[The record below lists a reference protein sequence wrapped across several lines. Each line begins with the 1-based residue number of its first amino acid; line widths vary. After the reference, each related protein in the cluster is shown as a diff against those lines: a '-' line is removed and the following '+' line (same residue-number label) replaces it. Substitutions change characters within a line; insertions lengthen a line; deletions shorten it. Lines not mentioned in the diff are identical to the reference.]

1 MRHAL
6 VVCFSCLCVSPVHA
20 DKPLL
25 VREHGDLS
33 RLEITGCHTF
43 TAKSIRRAL
52 EANLELL
59 PAARPLAPL
68 TTFERTLQRLI
79 EEGYWSAGFPDV
91 RVAVAWEEQRG
102 VVVVQIEEGPRLDC
116 GDVRISGTE
125 DMLADVL
132 RRAMIERAAPSRSI
146 GVRPAETDAARDKE
160 PPDGAEEDSEPVW
173 QPGEPASF
181 HPSLLRRVEQLAET
195 VLREAGWWRPSL
207 RATLARRDAAATA
220 DLVIDVRDP
229 GVRAVVRE
237 IAVEGNERDARES
250 ILAYLDLREG
260 VPYSTELEQSIR
272 QRLCDSGRYRDTQCR
287 LEELVDQEGALRL
300 HIRVWEYSAS
310 PPLDQPLDDAD
321 QVLVKAAQ
329 WLSRLGPSDHDLVVR
344 VEWNRDSDGPL
355 RLGRRE
361 FASIRLRLIVSGRRG
376 CLLEAELVPLDQ
388 PAPVRFAVAVEPER
402 MHWCS
407 SLSGRIYGGPFREP
421 IALQPTVRLKG
432 EREIGPEGGQVSL
445 TGHMKLN
452 SGKQAAST
460 SFQFDAAPVVFLD
473 ARRRHGGE
481 ASLDEERLVLHGP
494 SFRIVV
500 DRASGQLLECDFL
513 NEETRAIVFTVRT
526 GRRAFEAAWQEIS
539 PAQAAAGHG
548 PVVTDVVPVRA
559 LLTDELPEVLAFLG
573 YDPFS
578 GPSIGARFIGRELQ
592 RLEERRTT
600 NMEPKP
606 PAFAIPFPNDG
617 ENAGQRGFFQAALA
631 FNAQLFRRD
640 SRPGTLG
647 RELVAA
653 LALQDADAW
662 KNVQT
667 LLESTHNGPLLYWY
681 AAEVFRFVNP
691 ALAVRL
697 AETGLGR
704 LDADRFVTDLRDF
717 LGRDAVISG
726 LPADLIV
733 RLRALTAEERGALL
747 SLAGDPAREQ
757 RLAELIADE
766 SRPVEETIS
775 RLLDELWEA
784 TFREVVRARLRQI
797 RGVGTI
803 HSAGVPDNRARAAR

>member
-6 VVCFSCLCVSPVHA
+6 VVCFFCLCASRVHA

-33 RLEITGCHTF
+33 RLEITGCRTF
-43 TAKSIRRAL
+43 TADSIRRAL

-79 EEGYWSAGFPDV
+79 EEGYRSAGFPDV
-91 RVAVAWEEQRG
+91 RVSAAWDEQRSA
-102 VVVVQIEEGPRLDC
+102 VVVQIEEGARLRC
-116 GDVRISGTE
+116 GEVRVAGVE
-125 DMLADVL
+125 DRLADTL
-132 RRAMIERAAPSRSI
+132 RRGMTERAVPSRGI
-146 GVRPAETDAARDKE
+146 AVRPVGTAAHYKE
-160 PPDGAEEDSEPVW
+160 PDHESGEESDPVW
-173 QPGEPASF
+173 QPGNPASF

-195 VLREAGWWRPSL
+195 ALREAGWWRPSL
-207 RATLARRDAAATA
+207 VAAVVRNDASATA
-220 DLVIDVRDP
+220 DLVLHVRDP

-237 IAVEGNERDARES
+237 IAVEGNERDTRES
-250 ILAYLDLREG
+250 VLAYLDLREG
-260 VPYSTELEQSIR
+260 VPYSGELEQSIQ
-272 QRLCDSGRYRDTQCR
+272 QRLYDSGRYRDTECR
-287 LEELVDQEGALRL
+287 LEELVGQAGALRL
-300 HIRVWEYSAS
+300 LIRVWEYAAS
-310 PPLDQPLDDAD
+310 PPLDQPLDEVD

-329 WLSRLGPSDHDLVVR
+329 WLSRLGQGEHDLVVR
-344 VEWNRDSDGPL
+344 VDWNRDSDGPL

-376 CLLEAELVPLDQ
+376 CLLDAELVPLDR
-388 PAPVRFAVAVEPER
+388 PAPVRFAVVLESER
-402 MHWCS
+402 MHWYS
-407 SLSGRIYGGPFREP
+407 GLSGRVYGGTFREP
-421 IALQPTVRLKG
+421 IALQPTLRLKG
-432 EREIGPEGGQVSL
+432 EREIGPEGEQVSL

-452 SGKQAAST
+452 SGQQAAST
-460 SFQFDAAPVVFLD
+460 SFQFDAAPIVFLD
-473 ARRRHGGE
+473 ARRRHGGA
-481 ASLDEERLVLHGP
+481 ASLDGDRLVLQGRW
-494 SFRIVV
+494 FRIVV
-500 DRASGQLLECDFL
+500 DRTSGQLLECDL
-513 NEETRAIVFTVRT
+513 MNEETQAAVFTVRT
-526 GRRAFEAAWQEIS
+526 GRRAFEAAWQEVCS
-539 PAQAAAGHG
+539 MQAGNEHEPNTSGVLPAK
-548 PVVTDVVPVRA
+548 A

-578 GPSIGARFIGRELQ
+578 GPSIGARFIARELQ

-600 NMEPKP
+600 NMEPKA

-617 ENAGQRGFFQAALA
+617 EDAGQRGFFQAALA
-631 FNAQLFRRD
+631 FNALLFRRD

-667 LLESTHNGPLLYWY
+667 LLESTHNGPLVYWY

-697 AETGLGR
+697 SETGLGR

-717 LGRDAVISG
+717 LGGDAFISG

-733 RLRALTAEERGALL
+733 RLRALTAEERSALL
-747 SLAGDPAREQ
+747 SLAGDPARER

-766 SRPVEETIS
+766 SRPIEETVS
-775 RLLDELWEA
+775 RLLDELWE
-784 TFREVVRARLRQI
+784 TNIRNLVRARLRQI

-803 HSAGVPDNRARAAR
+803 HAASHAPPRHGRGP